1 MVDCEVYNRFKE
13 VVPVERLD
21 DLSYDEVKKD
31 CNVAFKIIGYSPKNL
46 DTSIEKAWE
55 SSTAL
60 SLFEFI
66 YDVYE
71 VDSNG

>member
-1 MVDCEVYNRFKE
+1 MNCEVYNRFAQI
-13 VVPVERLD
+13 VPVQRLD
-21 DLSYDEVKKD
+21 ELSAEEVSNS
-31 CNVAFKIIGYSPKNL
+31 CNVAFKIIGYTPKNL
-46 DTSIEKAWE
+46 EKSIEKAWE

-71 VDSNG
+71 VDVDGE